1 MRVRKRTMCKNERES
16 VRIRTLSHFIFLKKK
31 GEEKVVRRK
40 SEENR
45 TIKKENLTY
54 RGKREKESKLAR
66 HLHSYNK
73 LELKFKEVYL
83 CIR

>member
-1 MRVRKRTMCKNERES
+1 MNGRVCESAHSPALFFWKREG
-16 VRIRTLSHFIFLKKK
+16 KK
-31 GEEKVVRRK
+31 KVVRRK
-40 SEENR
+40 SEEKR

-54 RGKREKESKLAR
+54 REKREKESKLAR